1 MNSFKKF
8 NFLSTIAIAAVYK
21 ILALMLFVCLY
32 FSTRKL
38 EESPVKKELSLKNL
52 SSDEKDPDNKWINLK
67 YLWIYFIC
75 MFMCVQKSGQRN
87 EKQNQEILNII
98 KFW

>member
-8 NFLSTIAIAAVYK
+8 NFLLTIAIAAVYK

-52 SSDEKDPDNKWINLK
+52 SSEEKDPDNK
-67 YLWIYFIC
+67 
-75 MFMCVQKSGQRN
+75 
-87 EKQNQEILNII
+87 
-98 KFW
+98 

>member
-1 MNSFKKF
+1 VNSFKKF
-8 NFLSTIAIAAVYK
+8 NFLLTIAIAAVYK

-52 SSDEKDPDNKWINLK
+52 SSEEKDPDNK
-67 YLWIYFIC
+67 
-75 MFMCVQKSGQRN
+75 
-87 EKQNQEILNII
+87 
-98 KFW
+98 